1 MRMHSVYVLGPSLHR
16 ATNTHRAIDH
26 RFHSQMRE
34 TGGTSPFLVGGFK
47 HFLFSIIYGIILPI
61 NKYFSEGLK
70 LPTSGGTSP
79 FYLGPL
85 FGSLKHVETI
95 IFCWTFLN
103 VCQDPI
109 SSWLSKIDAGRK
121 ILATRF
127 PRIIAGWWFGTF
139 FIFPNFGNN
148 HPNWLIFFRG
158 TETTNQIVIKIIYIP
173 FVPTI
178 YPWYLHWPTSLWY
191 WISQIN
197 HKITISRYRMYM
209 DNPMINLPVGD
220 SS

>member
-127 PRIIAGWWFGTF
+127 PQNYCWLVVWN
-139 FIFPNFGNN
+139 IFYFSKF
-148 HPNWLIFFRG
+148 W
-158 TETTNQIVIKIIYIP
+158 Q
-173 FVPTI
+173 
-178 YPWYLHWPTSLWY
+178 
-191 WISQIN
+191 
-197 HKITISRYRMYM
+197 
-209 DNPMINLPVGD
+209 
-220 SS
+220 